1 MCWLSDLLEM
11 AYGAIVS
18 NFYTWLANSQAL
30 FKQQYQCLF
39 VKQNNE
45 FELNFCY
52 ISNRKSKIE

>member
-1 MCWLSDLLEM
+1 M

-30 FKQQYQCLF
+30 FKQQYKCLF